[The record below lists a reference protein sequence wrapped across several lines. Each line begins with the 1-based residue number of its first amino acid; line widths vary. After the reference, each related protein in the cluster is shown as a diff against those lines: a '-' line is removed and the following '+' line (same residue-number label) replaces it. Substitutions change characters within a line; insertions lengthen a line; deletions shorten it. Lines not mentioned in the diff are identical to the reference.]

1 MTPRR
6 IGTTYAGLATGVAAV
21 SFAAVLIREAGEAPA
36 LVIAAYRLS
45 IATLV
50 IAPITLALARRD
62 LLRLTRRELFLAL
75 CAGGLLA
82 VHFASWIASLERTS
96 VASSVVL
103 VTATPLM
110 VAVASRLLFKESLA
124 RRVLVG
130 IGLGLAGSLAIA
142 WGDLGRGGGEELL
155 GDGLALLGAVAMTG
169 YLLIG
174 RRLRASVPV
183 LPYLTIVY
191 GCAALLLLAAAG
203 ASGASLVGYS
213 GRTYTFLVLIALAP
227 QVVGHSLLNWTLAR
241 VTATVVSVSVMAEP
255 VASTLL
261 AYLILHETPPA
272 TSLAGGAVILAGI
285 YLALRRRPSRNIGT
299 DGPLPK
305 E

>member
-1 MTPRR
+1 MQSRR
-6 IGTTYAGLATGVAAV
+6 MGATYAGLATGVAAV

-36 LVIAAYRLS
+36 LAIAAWRLS

-50 IAPITLALARRD
+50 IAAITLALARRE
-62 LLRLTRRELFLAL
+62 LLRLTRRELLLAL
-75 CAGGLLA
+75 AAGGLLA
-82 VHFASWIASLERTS
+82 VHFAGWISSLEHTS

-110 VAVASRLLFKESLA
+110 VAVASRVLFKEPLA
-124 RRVLVG
+124 RRVLAG

-142 WGDLGRGGGEELL
+142 WGDLGRGGREELL

-174 RRLRASVPV
+174 RRLRATVPV
-183 LPYLTIVY
+183 LPYLTVVY
-191 GCAALLLLAAAG
+191 ATAAALLLAAAG
-203 ASGASLVGYS
+203 ASGAALAGYN
-213 GRTYTFLVLIALAP
+213 GKTYTFLVLIALAP
-227 QVVGHSLLNWTLAR
+227 QVVGHSLLNWALAR

-261 AYLILHETPPA
+261 AYLILHETPPV

-285 YLALRRRPSRNIGT
+285 YLALRGRPRQQVRT
-299 DGPLPK
+299 DGPPAK
-305 E
+305 V